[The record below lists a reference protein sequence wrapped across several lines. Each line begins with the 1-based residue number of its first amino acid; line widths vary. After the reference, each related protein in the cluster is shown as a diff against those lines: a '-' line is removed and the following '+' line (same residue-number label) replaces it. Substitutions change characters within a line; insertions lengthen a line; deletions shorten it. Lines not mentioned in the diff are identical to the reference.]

1 MGNEFIKD
9 MFNKYLYNKSLFKN
23 KEVLSHAYIPENL
36 LHRDRELED
45 IVSIIIPTIRQEVP
59 SNIFI
64 FGKPGTGKT
73 ACVKHIG
80 KELNSLSIKKDL
92 SPSFLYINCEM
103 VDTQYRVLS
112 NLLSYYGENVP
123 LAGWPTDKLYNK
135 FIECIEKKKQIV
147 IIGLDEIDKLVKKG
161 GDDLLYNLSR
171 INGDLTNSKV
181 VIIGISNDLKF
192 IKYLDSRTLSSLGHE
207 EIVFPPYNAEQLRDI
222 LDNRAKI
229 AFDKEVLLEEVVP
242 LCAAFAAQ
250 EHGDARKA
258 LNLLRMAGEI
268 AERNND
274 VKITEEH
281 VRKGKEKLE
290 IDGTTEV
297 IKTLPVHSK
306 ILIYS
311 ILLLE
316 KCKTRGIITSE
327 VYSLYERLCGLVQ
340 IERLTYRRISDLISE
355 LEIIGL
361 INTVLISKGRYGRT
375 KNISLAVDTD
385 TVERAIQDDDRIKS
399 ITRISH
405 SQQIT
410 LTNHLK

>member
-9 MFNKYLYNKSLFKN
+9 MFNKYLNNESLFNN
-23 KEVLSHAYIPENL
+23 KEVLSHAYTPENL
-36 LHRDRELED
+36 PHRDKELED
-45 IVSIIIPTIRQEVP
+45 IISIVIPAIRQEIP

-80 KELNSLSIKKDL
+80 NELNAISSKKD
-92 SPSFLYINCEM
+92 SSSTFLYLNCEM

-112 NLLSYYGENVP
+112 NLLSYFGEDVP
-123 LAGWPTDKLYNK
+123 LAGWPTDKLYGK
-135 FIECIEKKKQIV
+135 FMDCIERKKQIV
-147 IIGLDEIDKLVKKG
+147 IIVLDEIDKLVKRG

-171 INGDLTNSKV
+171 INGDLVNSKV
-181 VIIGISNDLKF
+181 TLIGISNNLKF
-192 IKYLDSRTLSSLGHE
+192 TKYLDSRTLSSLGHE
-207 EIVFPPYNAEQLRDI
+207 EIVFSPYNAEQLKDI
-222 LDNRAKI
+222 LNNRAKI
-229 AFDKEVLLEEVVP
+229 AFNEGVLSKEVVP

-258 LNLLRMAGEI
+258 LDLLRMAGEM

-274 VKITEEH
+274 VEITEKH

-290 IDGTTEV
+290 MDGTTEV

-306 ILIYS
+306 ILIYA

-316 KCKTRGIITSE
+316 KCKKRGMITGE
-327 VYSLYERLCGLVQ
+327 VYSLYERLCNFVH
-340 IERLTYRRISDLISE
+340 IERLTYRRIADLISE
-355 LEIIGL
+355 LDTLGL

-375 KNISLAVDTD
+375 KNISLAVDID
-385 TVERAIQDDDRIKS
+385 TVERAIQEDERIKS
-399 ITRISH
+399 ITRISN

-410 LTNHLK
+410 LINHLK

>member
-9 MFNKYLYNKSLFKN
+9 LFDKYLNNKSVFDN
-23 KEVLSHAYIPENL
+23 KEALSHAYIPENL
-36 LHRDRELED
+36 LHRDKELED
-45 IVSIIIPTIRQEVP
+45 IVSIVIPAIRQETP

-80 KELNSLSIKKDL
+80 KELNDISSKKDI
-92 SPSFLYINCEM
+92 SSNFLYLNCEM

-112 NLLSYYGENVP
+112 NLLSYYGEDVP
-123 LAGWPTDKLYNK
+123 LAGWPTDKLYSK
-135 FIECIEKKKQIV
+135 FVECIERKRQIA
-147 IIGLDEIDKLVKKG
+147 IIVLDEIDKLVKKG

-171 INGDLTNSKV
+171 INGDLKNSKV
-181 VIIGISNDLKF
+181 SLIGISNDLKF
-192 IKYLDSRTLSSLGHE
+192 TKYLDSRTLSSLGHE

-222 LDNRAKI
+222 LNNRAKI
-229 AFDKEVLLEEVVP
+229 AFNEGVLSEEVVP
-242 LCAAFAAQ
+242 LCAAIAAQ

-258 LNLLRMAGEI
+258 LDLLRMAGEM

-290 IDGTTEV
+290 VDGTTEV

-316 KCKTRGIITSE
+316 KCKKRGMITGE
-327 VYSLYERLCGLVQ
+327 VYSLYERLCNVVH
-340 IERLTYRRISDLISE
+340 IERLTYRRAADLISE
-355 LEIIGL
+355 LETLGL

-375 KNISLAVDTD
+375 KNISLAVDID
-385 TVERAIQDDDRIKS
+385 TVERAIQDDERLQS
-399 ITRISH
+399 ITKISH